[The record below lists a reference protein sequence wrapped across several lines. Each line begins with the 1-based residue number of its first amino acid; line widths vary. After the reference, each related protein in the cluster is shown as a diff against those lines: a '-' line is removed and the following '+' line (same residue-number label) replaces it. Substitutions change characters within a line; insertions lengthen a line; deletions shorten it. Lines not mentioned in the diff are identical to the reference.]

1 MDNGK
6 LLTLGLV
13 GVGGYLAY
21 NWYYGSGG
29 YADQQACGAA
39 NTTAAQLQALAAQV
53 IAAAALV
60 V

>member
-1 MDNGK
+1 MESKN
-6 LLTLGLV
+6 LLILGAV

-21 NWYYGSGG
+21 QWYYGSGG